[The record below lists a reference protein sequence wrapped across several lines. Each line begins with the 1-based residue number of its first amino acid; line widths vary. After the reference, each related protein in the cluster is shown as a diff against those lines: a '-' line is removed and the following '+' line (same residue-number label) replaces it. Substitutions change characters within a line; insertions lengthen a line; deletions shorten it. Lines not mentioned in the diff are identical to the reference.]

1 MDNNTPSILIFSLL
15 PVIGVMVGGLIGS
28 FTKLKLS
35 ITSATQHLAAGIVFA
50 AVAIELLPLILKDIS
65 VLNMSVGFLTGVIS
79 MMCLKYLSN
88 RLAERDNAK
97 QHFPTGLALTV
108 GIDVFID
115 GLLIGVAFLAGQR
128 VGMSISIA
136 LAIEILFLGLS
147 MSVTLN
153 ARGIARHINIYMT
166 IALATTIILGV
177 FIGEKVL
184 GYLPGIWTKE
194 ILAFG
199 VAALLYLVTEE
210 LLVEA
215 HEEKETPFIT
225 FFFFLGFLFV
235 LQFKA

>member
-1 MDNNTPSILIFSLL
+1 MNTSNIFIFSLI
-15 PVIGVMVGGLIGS
+15 PVIGVMLGGFIGS
-28 FTKLKLS
+28 FTKPKPK

-50 AVAIELLPLILKDIS
+50 AVAVDLLPLILNDIS
-65 VLNMSVGFLTGVIS
+65 VLNMSAGFLTGVVS
-79 MMCLKYLSN
+79 MMCLKWFSN

-97 QHFPTGLALTV
+97 RRFPTSLALTI

-115 GLLIGVAFLAGQR
+115 GLLIGVAFLAGR
-128 VGMSISIA
+128 SVGISISIA

-153 ARGIARHINIYMT
+153 TRGIARRINIYMS

-177 FIGEKVL
+177 FIGDTLL
-184 GYLPGIWTKE
+184 GYLPSIWTKE

-215 HEEKETPFIT
+215 HKEKETPFIT
-225 FFFFLGFLFV
+225 ACFFLGFLFV
-235 LQFKA
+235 LIFKV